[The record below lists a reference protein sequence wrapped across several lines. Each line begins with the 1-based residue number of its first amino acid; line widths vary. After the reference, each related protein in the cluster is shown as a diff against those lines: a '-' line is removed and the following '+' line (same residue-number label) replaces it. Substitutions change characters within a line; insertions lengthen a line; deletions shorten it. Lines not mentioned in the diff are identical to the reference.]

1 MGVLGLEA
9 FPPQPYLDSFAEY
22 DPPHGIFELASYVSV
37 GHGSPGHLALAVACR
52 DDSLMLRRR
61 RRPRAT
67 LDDVVEYLRGMATV
81 LMEIDAKLDR
91 ITRRNEGDEDEEEE
105 EGL

>member
-1 MGVLGLEA
+1 
-9 FPPQPYLDSFAEY
+9 
-22 DPPHGIFELASYVSV
+22 
-37 GHGSPGHLALAVACR
+37 
-52 DDSLMLRRR
+52 MLRRR

-67 LDDVVEYLRGMATV
+67 LDDVVEYLRGIATI